1 MVLDIVAFILWVDKK
16 EKQFVPWAGLFPLF
30 RLCYGHNHRKN
41 MSGHNKWSQIKNKKA
56 VTDGK
61 RSKIFGKLGQLITM
75 ESKKAAGNMSSPG
88 LRAVIERAKKENM
101 TADAIERA
109 VKKGT
114 GADAGTMESVIYETY
129 GPGGCALMI
138 ECLTDNKNRTVA
150 EIKHLL
156 SGHGLS
162 LAGQGA
168 AAWAFMK
175 TPEGFEPQTTVA
187 LGEEDGKALEEL
199 MGILDDHDDVQ
210 EVYTNA
216 E

>member
-1 MVLDIVAFILWVDKK
+1 
-16 EKQFVPWAGLFPLF
+16 
-30 RLCYGHNHRKN
+30 
-41 MSGHNKWSQIKNKKA
+41 MSGHNKWSQIKHKKA
-56 VTDGK
+56 ITDGK
-61 RSKIFGKLGQLITM
+61 RSKIFGKLGQLISM
-75 ESKKAAGNMSSPG
+75 ESKKANGNLSSPG

-101 TADAIERA
+101 TVDVIDRA
-109 VKKGT
+109 VKKGA
-114 GADAGTMESVIYETY
+114 GADAGTMEAVLYETY

-156 SGHGLS
+156 SKRGLA

-175 TPEGFEPQTTVA
+175 TPEGFEPQSTIPIS
-187 LGEEDGKALEEL
+187 GEDEKALEEL
-199 MGILDDHDDVQ
+199 MEELDEHDDVQ

>member
-1 MVLDIVAFILWVDKK
+1 
-16 EKQFVPWAGLFPLF
+16 
-30 RLCYGHNHRKN
+30 

-61 RSKIFGKLGQLITM
+61 RSKIFGKFSKLIAL
-75 ESKKAAGNMSSPG
+75 ESKKAGGNLTSPG

-101 TADAIERA
+101 QNELIDRA
-109 VKKGT
+109 VKKGA
-114 GADAGTMESVIYETY
+114 GGDAGEMTPVLYEAY
-129 GPGGCALMI
+129 GPGGCAIMI
-138 ECLTDNKNRTVA
+138 DGLTDNNTRTVA

-156 SGHGLS
+156 SKRGLS

-168 AAWAFMK
+168 AMWAFNK
-175 TPEGFEPQTTVA
+175 TAEGYEPQTTVPLSDLDGEA
-187 LGEEDGKALEEL
+187 LSSLLEE
-199 MGILDDHDDVQ
+199 LDDHDDVQ